1 MSEPIEKIV
10 DNGIGSD
17 YNSGQVYWFK
27 YWKNRRANLS
37 DDLVSNRESSSA
49 DLISKI
55 YIS

>member
-10 DNGIGSD
+10 DTGFGS
-17 YNSGQVYWFK
+17 NHNFGQVYWFK

-37 DDLVSNRESSSA
+37 DDLVSNRKSSSA

-55 YIS
+55 